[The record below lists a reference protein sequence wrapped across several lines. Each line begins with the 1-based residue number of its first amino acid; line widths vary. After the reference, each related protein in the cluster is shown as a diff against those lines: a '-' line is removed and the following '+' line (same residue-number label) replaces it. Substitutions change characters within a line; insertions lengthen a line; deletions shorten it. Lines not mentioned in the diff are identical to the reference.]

1 VSQFWTTLLRMFGTI
16 LKMRNGYHPRINAQ
30 IIEKTNCILE
40 DMFKMHVGIDKELGN
55 NVYT

>member
-1 VSQFWTTLLRMFGTI
+1 
-16 LKMRNGYHPRINAQ
+16 MRNGYHPRINAQ